1 MSKEKF
7 FDCIFNKLPSKNA
20 SFHECMDIKNNFI
33 PEKLY
38 KYTKAKYAEELLVK
52 NLIYL
57 PTIDELNDLYEAR
70 VFLNNK
76 KIRDEL
82 NKNVNLNRFSK
93 NMGDNVISELLSNFS
108 DDISKDYSQEFSV
121 ICLSENN
128 CINPMWGNYADKYRG
143 ICLEYNL
150 KDTKEKYF
158 RDFCFPIKYVKREA
172 DFEQIKSNESFVLN
186 NIPFEPLLKKSFDW
200 NYEEEWRIIIHKPS
214 LKEIINETKI
224 DDKIKEHLLV

>member
-1 MSKEKF
+1 M
-7 FDCIFNKLPSKNA
+7 
-20 SFHECMDIKNNFI
+20 
-33 PEKLY
+33 
-38 KYTKAKYAEELLVK
+38 V
-52 NLIYL
+52 
-57 PTIDELNDLYEAR
+57 
-70 VFLNNK
+70 
-76 KIRDEL
+76 
-82 NKNVNLNRFSK
+82 
-93 NMGDNVISELLSNFS
+93 DNVISELLNNFS
-108 DDISKDYSQEFSV
+108 ENISKDYSQEFSV

-224 DDKIKEHLLV
+224 DDKIKEHLKFIQPTKVYLGLNIYDKYKNQILKICKEKGIDVYRMEIDNTDYNFKYVKC